1 LGRAFVG
8 FLRFLLALF
17 IILVILGGIGA
28 AVYFGLPYLNERY
41 VVPVEQNTA
50 HISELST
57 QQTGDVKQL
66 KEQIADLQKQLDAVR
81 SRADALDQTIA
92 AQAETLAK
100 LEQVQSKLDEATAKQ
115 RDSILVELKHQVM
128 LTRAIETLSRGRL
141 FLSQSNFGLAKQDV
155 QATRDLLAELQADVP
170 DYQAQ
175 ALKAVLSRLDLAL
188 GNLPD
193 FPVIAVDD
201 VDIAWNLL
209 VAGLPESAE
218 AAAAIPTLTLP
229 AETPAATPTQT
240 LTPGTATATPTLTL
254 TPEAS
259 LTPGPTPTPTP

>member
-1 LGRAFVG
+1 
-8 FLRFLLALF
+8 
-17 IILVILGGIGA
+17 
-28 AVYFGLPYLNERY
+28 
-41 VVPVEQNTA
+41 VPVEQNTA

-57 QQTGDVKQL
+57 QQADDVKQL
-66 KEQIADLQKQLDAVR
+66 KEQIASLQKQLDEAK
-81 SRADALDQTIA
+81 SRAEGLDKTIT

-100 LEQVQSKLDEATAKQ
+100 LEQVQSRLDEAAAKQ
-115 RDSILVELKHQVM
+115 RDGILVELRHQIM
-128 LTRAIETLSRGRL
+128 FTRAIETLSRGRL

-155 QATRDLLAELQADVP
+155 QAARNLLAELQADVP

-175 ALKAVLSRLDLAL
+175 ALGPILVRLDMAL

-209 VAGLPESAE
+209 IAGLPESAE
-218 AAAAIPTLTLP
+218 AAAATPTMTLP
-229 AETPAATPTQT
+229 LETPAATPTQT
-240 LTPGTATATPTLTL
+240 LPPGTATTTPTLTL